1 MTNSEQYKKK
11 VLEALD
17 SALKQ
22 LYKVYFKSYDK
33 DIKNTI
39 DKYEN
44 YKLKCLDTYN
54 KIVER
59 N

>member
-1 MTNSEQYKKK
+1 MTNSEQYRKQ
-11 VLEALD
+11 VLEVLD
-17 SALKQ
+17 NALKQ